1 MKAFAKQ
8 VNETQEQLDT
18 LVNNAGLAGF
28 YHSTSK
34 DGCEVI
40 FQVNYL
46 RHFLLGLL
54 EMEKLKK
61 SAPSRID
68 SVSSKA
74 SEYNRDLQI
83 SIDDFKVPNQK
94 LKFDGL
100 YRYSESKLAQVVFTK
115 ELGRRL
121 EGQRLISA

>member
-1 MKAFAKQ
+1 VKAFAKQ
-8 VNETQEQLDT
+8 VNETQEHLDT

-34 DGCEVI
+34 DGYEVI

-46 RHFLLGLL
+46 SHFLLSLL

-61 SAPSRID
+61 SAASRIV

-74 SEYNRDLQI
+74 SEYNRDLQL
-83 SIDDFKVPNQK
+83 STDDFKVSNQK

-115 ELGRRL
+115 ELSRRL